1 METKLNKLPNVDLLF
16 ALGKAYEDIEDFD
29 KAFLFYQEGNEAYR
43 KNINFSIE
51 KEKKE
56 IKDIKKILN
65 KKFFSNYSKNINLD
79 NTPIFIV
86 GMPRSG
92 TTLVEQILSNHPNVF
107 GGDELNYIPD
117 LVEKYLKNDLNLL
130 NTDSEILKLFSNEYI
145 DRLRKLSNDSRK
157 ITDKLPINFKWI
169 GLIKIILP
177 NSKIVHC
184 TRDSR
189 DICLSIFK
197 NLFTS
202 SKMNF
207 AYDIDE
213 ICEYYNL
220 YSNIMKYWHS
230 LLPNFIY
237 DINYEKLVKK
247 PKEQIKYL
255 LKECNLDWNDNC
267 LKFYENKRA
276 VQTRSDIQ
284 VRRKIYKTSINLW
297 KNYRKNLESKFK
309 KFNI

>member
-1 METKLNKLPNVDLLF
+1 
-16 ALGKAYEDIEDFD
+16 
-29 KAFLFYQEGNEAYR
+29 
-43 KNINFSIE
+43 
-51 KEKKE
+51 
-56 IKDIKKILN
+56 
-65 KKFFSNYSKNINLD
+65 
-79 NTPIFIV
+79 
-86 GMPRSG
+86 
-92 TTLVEQILSNHPNVF
+92 
-107 GGDELNYIPD
+107 
-117 LVEKYLKNDLNLL
+117 
-130 NTDSEILKLFSNEYI
+130 
-145 DRLRKLSNDSRK
+145 
-157 ITDKLPINFKWI
+157 
-169 GLIKIILP
+169 
-177 NSKIVHC
+177 
-184 TRDSR
+184 
-189 DICLSIFK
+189 
-197 NLFTS
+197 
-202 SKMNF
+202 MNF